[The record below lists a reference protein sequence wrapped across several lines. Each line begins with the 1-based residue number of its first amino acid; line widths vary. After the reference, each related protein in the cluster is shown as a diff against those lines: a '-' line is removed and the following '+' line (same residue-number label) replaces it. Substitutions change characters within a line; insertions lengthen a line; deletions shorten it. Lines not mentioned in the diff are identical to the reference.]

1 MWGKSRDGNG
11 TLDNACSS
19 FRETDMSEDISEKR
33 DRPRRPDACA
43 DGEISKESTLYA
55 LHDNKYKASMNEGR
69 ERTACTVY
77 SPVIGVL
84 LGVGRV

>member
-19 FRETDMSEDISEKR
+19 FRETDVRGYPRSEIDQ
-33 DRPRRPDACA
+33 DA

>member
-1 MWGKSRDGNG
+1 MRARASAR
-11 TLDNACSS
+11 L
-19 FRETDMSEDISEKR
+19 MSEDIREGRSEI
-33 DRPRRPDACA
+33 DQDA